1 MQRALFPLLRRAMG
15 VTVFVSSEVA
25 LVGAAT
31 AFSGPYAASKIA
43 LEALATSLRQELS
56 MLDPPLPIVV
66 VNPGATQTPM
76 LDTAVES
83 NFTKHLT
90 TGSAWAGALERGR
103 ATAVSYMRRHACP
116 AESVAEAIV
125 NAICATPPPHRVVI
139 NASWEMRLLAWVPQR
154 LIDAAVRWSI
164 GPAIS

>member
-1 MQRALFPLLRRAMG
+1 MQRALFSLLRRAAG

-25 LVGAAT
+25 LAGAAT

-56 MLDPPLPIVV
+56 MIDPPLPVIV

-76 LDTAVES
+76 LGTAVES
-83 NFTKHLT
+83 NFTKHLSA
-90 TGSAWAGALERGR
+90 GSAWAGALERGR
-103 ATAVSYMRRHACP
+103 TTALRYMRRHARP

-125 NAICATPPPHRVVI
+125 NAVCATSPPHRVVI

-154 LIDAAVRWSI
+154 LIDVVVRWSI